1 MKHLDG
7 RHEGTH
13 ANHVVL
19 RSADFFGLVVHGIE
33 LSDLV
38 TVADSLKKLLDASS
52 VTRNLKVGLL
62 YSELCERIRE
72 Q

>member
-1 MKHLDG
+1 MKHLHS
-7 RHEGTH
+7 RHEGAHT
-13 ANHVVL
+13 NHVVL

-38 TVADSLKKLLDASS
+38 TVANCLKELLDAGS
-52 VTRNLKVGLL
+52 VTRNLEVGLL
-62 YSELCERIRE
+62 YSKLCERIRE